1 MAQATAA
8 ENGYSSATSTA
19 QTNSMVNGATGSTNS
34 TIQFAAPNSTN
45 SSASPT
51 GLSQG
56 AQGEDPEKDSSNLGQ
71 NGFSQAPAK
80 TLVRETSFE
89 ERLDAIVGNL
99 DLSEAQYLKISL
111 SVSRYVFLF

>member
-34 TIQFAAPNSTN
+34 TIQFAA
-45 SSASPT
+45 SPT
-51 GLSQG
+51 VGLSQG

-71 NGFSQAPAK
+71 NGSQAPAK
-80 TLVRETSFE
+80 TLVRQTSFE